1 MTPEEFAKKA
11 QELYNKY
18 EGYAGEEG
26 HIDIDRLIIE
36 CLESLGYKEGCDTL
50 FSMTNIWY
58 V

>member
-11 QELYNKY
+11 KELYDKN

-26 HIDIDRLIIE
+26 HIDIDRLMTE

-58 V
+58 A

>member
-1 MTPEEFAKKA
+1 MTSEEFAKKA
-11 QELYNKY
+11 QELYDKH

-58 V
+58 A

>member
-11 QELYNKY
+11 QEIYDKN

-26 HIDIDRLIIE
+26 HIDIDRLMIE

-58 V
+58 S

>member
-1 MTPEEFAKKA
+1 MTPDEFAKKA
-11 QELYNKY
+11 QEIYDKN

-26 HIDIDRLIIE
+26 HIDIDRLMIE

-58 V
+58 A